1 MRRSES
7 FSTAPYENGYRFLLT
22 NVFPSHQPV
31 KKREFSAQ
39 TYGSDKFH
47 SYFQQASPHHSRL
60 RTKTCC
66 RGKKEES
73 AEENEKREGGRKKWG
88 EKGGS
93 KFSLE
98 CKLTLSIFFWR
109 RGRVRPPSFFDV
121 GQRSL
126 SSADRVE
133 EEVETG
139 GKKVPFQSP
148 PDGSDF
154 FLPLPPPSQ
163 RLLEIGTFFRRGA
176 RNGHFFC

>member
-1 MRRSES
+1 ME
-7 FSTAPYENGYRFLLT
+7 
-22 NVFPSHQPV
+22 
-31 KKREFSAQ
+31 
-39 TYGSDKFH
+39 
-47 SYFQQASPHHSRL
+47 
-60 RTKTCC
+60 
-66 RGKKEES
+66 
-73 AEENEKREGGRKKWG
+73 
-88 EKGGS
+88 GS

-109 RGRVRPPSFFDV
+109 RGRRVRPPSFFDV

-154 FLPLPPPSQ
+154 LLPLPSPPSQ